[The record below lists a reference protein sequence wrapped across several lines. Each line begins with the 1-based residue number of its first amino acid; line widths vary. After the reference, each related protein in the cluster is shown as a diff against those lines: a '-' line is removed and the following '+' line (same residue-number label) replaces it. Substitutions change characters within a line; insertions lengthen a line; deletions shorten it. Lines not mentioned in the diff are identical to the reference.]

1 MSDDI
6 KDEKVT
12 MDYKVGDEISVSR
25 GKHRKQTATVLAVD
39 EAKGTYAV
47 KFADGSLGVVNA
59 ASVKAPVEG
68 TVTVSQLAELI
79 YSAPGG
85 DALAALETNV
95 PGFTAAYDALVKGD
109 E

>member
-68 TVTVSQLAELI
+68 TVTARELAEI
-79 YSAPGG
+79 VYSADGG
-85 DALAALETNV
+85 SDGIFEALEKSV
-95 PGFTAAYDALVKGD
+95 PGFKNAYDAL
-109 E
+109 